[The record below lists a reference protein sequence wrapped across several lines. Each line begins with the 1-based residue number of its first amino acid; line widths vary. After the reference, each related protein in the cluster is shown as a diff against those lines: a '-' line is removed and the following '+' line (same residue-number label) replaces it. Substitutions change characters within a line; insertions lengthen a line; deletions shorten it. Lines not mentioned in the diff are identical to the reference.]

1 MHKQPSRKPVV
12 LLLALCCLAAL
23 VGGTYAAYTYPT
35 SGQVKRVVAAQTNT
49 ATEAQ
54 RFSSNYLRT
63 DSTNGFTPVSVP
75 QGSGGDVSV
84 AITICNYPQFDASLF
99 HPSDITYTISCTVK
113 NASGKPVSSS
123 ITLDGTGDAKTLP
136 GGTMSHNLHTLHI
149 PSNELEALRK
159 GNYIDGTAT
168 PTTPGFSPLSAKL
181 KIFQATAQQ
190 TGWVG
195 RLTGDETDDALN
207 YQIHGT
213 QAGTL
218 TLSWD
223 SSVVSLSKRSAAAL
237 GASDTA
243 ASPLTISVG
252 GKDKPTSYLLQFYW
266 ADGTKNAADAQ
277 ITCSFKAS

>member
-1 MHKQPSRKPVV
+1 MRKPSRKPVV

-35 SGQVKRVVAAQTNT
+35 SGQVKRVVAAQTNIS
-49 ATEAQ
+49 TEAQ
-54 RFSSNYLRT
+54 RFSSNYLRN

-99 HPSDITYTISCTVK
+99 HPSDITYTTSCTVK
-113 NASGKPVSSS
+113 DAKGDAIADSG
-123 ITLDGTGDAKTLP
+123 ITLEGGSTVTLP

-149 PSNELEALRK
+149 PGNELEALRN
-159 GNYIDGTAT
+159 GNYIEVTAT
-168 PTTPGFSPLSAKL
+168 PTTSGLSPLSAKL
-181 KIFQATAQQ
+181 KIFQTTAQQ

-195 RLTGDETDDALN
+195 KLTGDETDDALN

-223 SSVVSLSKRSAAAL
+223 SSVVSLSRRSAAAL

-243 ASPLTISVG
+243 ASSLTVSVG

>member
-1 MHKQPSRKPVV
+1 MRKPSRKPVV

-35 SGQVKRVVAAQTNT
+35 SGQVKRVVAAQTNAT
-49 ATEAQ
+49 TEAQ

-63 DSTNGFTPVSVP
+63 GSTNGFTPVSVP

-113 NASGKPVSSS
+113 DAKGDAIADSG
-123 ITLDGTGDAKTLP
+123 ITLEGGSTVTLP

-149 PSNELEALRK
+149 PGNQLEALRN
-159 GNYIDGTAT
+159 GNYIEVTAT
-168 PTTPGFSPLSAKL
+168 PTTSGLSPLSAKL
-181 KIFQATAQQ
+181 KIFQTTAQQ

-195 RLTGDETDDALN
+195 KLTGDETDDALN

-223 SSVVSLSKRSAAAL
+223 SSVVSLSRRSAAAL

-243 ASPLTISVG
+243 ASSLTVSVG

-266 ADGTKNAADAQ
+266 VDGTKTAAEAK
-277 ITCSFKAS
+277 ISFKFTAS

>member
-1 MHKQPSRKPVV
+1 MRKPSRKPVV

-35 SGQVKRVVAAQTNT
+35 SGQVKRVVAAQTNAT
-49 ATEAQ
+49 TEAQ
-54 RFSSNYLRT
+54 RFSSNYLRK

-113 NASGKPVSSS
+113 DAKGDAIADSG
-123 ITLDGTGDAKTLP
+123 ITLEGGSTVTLP

-149 PSNELEALRK
+149 PGNQLEALRN
-159 GNYIDGTAT
+159 GNYIEVTAT

-181 KIFQATAQQ
+181 KIFQTTAQQ

-195 RLTGDETDDALN
+195 KPTGGETDDALN

-266 ADGTKNAADAQ
+266 VDGTKTATEAKIRCNF
-277 ITCSFKAS
+277 TAS

>member
-1 MHKQPSRKPVV
+1 MRKPSRKPVV

-35 SGQVKRVVAAQTNT
+35 SGQVKRVVAAQTNI

-54 RFSSNYLRT
+54 RFSSNYLRK

-99 HPSDITYTISCTVK
+99 HPLDISYTISCKVK
-113 NASGKPVSSS
+113 DAGGNDVSSS
-123 ITLDGTGDAKTLP
+123 ITLDGEAKTLP

-149 PSNELEALRK
+149 PSNELEALRN
-159 GNYIDGTAT
+159 GNYIEVTAT
-168 PTTPGFSPLSAKL
+168 PTTSDLSPLSAKL
-181 KIFQATAQQ
+181 KIFQTTAQK
-190 TGWVG
+190 TGWEG
-195 RLTGDETDDALN
+195 GITGNDVDALN

-218 TLSWD
+218 TLSWN
-223 SSVVSLSKRSAAAL
+223 SSVVSLSRRSAAAL

-243 ASPLTISVG
+243 ASSLTVSVG

-266 ADGTKNAADAQ
+266 VDGTKTAADAN
-277 ITCSFKAS
+277 ITCSFNAS